1 MTNAYLLQKIE
12 IKKKT
17 LVKKQKVSNSILPII
32 TPDEK
37 HG

>member
-1 MTNAYLLQKIE
+1 MTNAYLLQKID
-12 IKKKT
+12 IKKT
-17 LVKKQKVSNSILPII
+17 LVKKQKVSNSILQKI